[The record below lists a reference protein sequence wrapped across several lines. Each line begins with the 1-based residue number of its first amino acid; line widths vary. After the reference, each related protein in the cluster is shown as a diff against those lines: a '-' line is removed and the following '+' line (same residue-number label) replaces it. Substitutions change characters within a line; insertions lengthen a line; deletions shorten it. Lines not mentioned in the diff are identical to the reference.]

1 MSKKTESAIELAGVR
16 LTSPE
21 RVYYPD
27 AGITKV
33 DLARYYEAV
42 VEWVLPELRDRPL
55 TLLRCPSGV
64 GGECFVQ
71 RKAGG
76 GLPDTLTTVYI
87 DRESTYVVARSLAD
101 VLRLVQA
108 GVLEIHTWGS
118 RRDRLDRPDRVIFDL
133 DPAPDVGWAAV
144 VWAAKLVRERLGEFG
159 LESWV
164 KTTGGKGV
172 HVVAPLTRRHDWDAV
187 HRFSRAVAEALERE
201 HPERL
206 LARASK
212 AERGGRVFVDY
223 LRNSWSA
230 SAVAAYSTRARPGA
244 PVATPVGWDE
254 LERIGGGAAFTVAT
268 LPARLRGGRADPWA
282 GYRTARQSLTKAALR
297 AVGVV

>member
-1 MSKKTESAIELAGVR
+1 
-16 LTSPE
+16 
-21 RVYYPD
+21 
-27 AGITKV
+27 
-33 DLARYYEAV
+33 
-42 VEWVLPELRDRPL
+42 
-55 TLLRCPSGV
+55 
-64 GGECFVQ
+64 VQ
-71 RKAGG
+71 
-76 GLPDTLTTVYI
+76 
-87 DRESTYVVARSLAD
+87 S
-101 VLRLVQA
+101 

-133 DPAPDVGWAAV
+133 DPAPNVGWAAV
-144 VWAAKLVRERLGEFG
+144 VWAARAVRERLGELG

-172 HVVAPLTRRHDWDAV
+172 HVVAPLTRRHDWDVV
-187 HRFSRAVAEALERE
+187 HGFSRAVAEALEKE

-206 LARASK
+206 LSRASK
-212 AERGGRVFVDY
+212 AERSGRVFVDY

-254 LERIGGGAAFTVAT
+254 LARLGGGAAFTVAT
-268 LPARLRGGRADPWA
+268 LPARLKSRRADPWA

-297 AVGVV
+297 AVGVE